1 MTHITQPELIAVIL
15 GILACWILKWSKE
28 KDEFDK
34 QKQEFSTWKWLKDWF
49 RYRNDNIFA
58 HLVVSLSTLYI
69 GVENL
74 RIFLGDNFNLPETY
88 DELGSAYII
97 GFFGSYLAEILKKA
111 L

>member
-1 MTHITQPELIAVIL
+1 MTHITKLELIACLL
-15 GILACWILKWSKE
+15 GILACWILKYSKE
-28 KDEFDK
+28 KDKFDESK
-34 QKQEFSTWKWLKDWF
+34 QKFSTWKWLKDWF

-58 HLVVSLSTLYI
+58 HLVVSFSTLYI

-74 RIFLGDNFNLPETY
+74 RAWMGDSFNFPQMA
-88 DELGSAYII
+88 DEIGAAYII